1 MQDLVC
7 YCVNHVH
14 FNVCLHTGRVALL
27 DNIFK
32 LCFILHYNNVY
43 TLGSAHPIGIEAY
56 TYVFPFDQELV

>member
-1 MQDLVC
+1 METVQDLVR

-32 LCFILHYNNVY
+32 LGFILHYNNVY
-43 TLGSAHPIGIEAY
+43 TLGSAHPGNRSLHLRFSI
-56 TYVFPFDQELV
+56 